1 MDDIALLLLCGNLAI
16 SNWYQLKTKRS
27 RLKDLYTNSP
37 QKSYLKNPGL
47 RSGTISRL
55 NDVIQS
61 KKFIED

>member
-1 MDDIALLLLCGNLAI
+1 MDDIALLLRGDLTI

-27 RLKDLYTNSP
+27 RIKDLYTNSP

>member
-47 RSGTISRL
+47 RSDIKNQCCYTEQNFHQRST
-55 NDVIQS
+55 
-61 KKFIED
+61 